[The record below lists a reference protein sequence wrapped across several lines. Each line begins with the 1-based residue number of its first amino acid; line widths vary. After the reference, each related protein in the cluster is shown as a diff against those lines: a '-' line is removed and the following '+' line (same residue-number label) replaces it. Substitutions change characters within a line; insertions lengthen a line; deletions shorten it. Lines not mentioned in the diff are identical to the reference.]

1 MKQLTAILCLVFALV
16 ACNNTQEKTTETS
29 TTDAAPAAAEVTL
42 PYSLAMPYNNW
53 SIGSNENV
61 AAAMNGL
68 KAFVDNDFTAL
79 AATMGDSIVLDFDQ
93 FQAKLS
99 KDSAM
104 KFFTTARASY
114 KDITIAMDDYVSVI
128 SADKKHEWVTL
139 WYKQSWTDPKGGKD
153 SMNVINDIKLSNGK
167 MVALHEKSS
176 RFQKK

>member
-1 MKQLTAILCLVFALV
+1 MKQILSFLCLAILLA
-16 ACNNTQEKTTETS
+16 ACNNDQNKTAEPA
-29 TTDAAPAAAEVTL
+29 TDAAAPAAEVKL
-42 PYSLAMPYNNW
+42 PYSLSMPYNNW

-79 AATMGDSIVLDFDQ
+79 AATLGDSIVLDFDQ
-93 FQAKLS
+93 LQTKMS

-104 KFFTTARASY
+104 KFFTNARAAY

-139 WYKQSWTDPKGGKD
+139 WYKQTWTDPKGVKD

>member
-1 MKQLTAILCLVFALV
+1 MKQILSFLCLAILLA
-16 ACNNTQEKTTETS
+16 ACNNDQNKTAEPAA
-29 TTDAAPAAAEVTL
+29 DAAAPAAEVKL
-42 PYSLAMPYNNW
+42 PYSLSMPYNNW

-79 AATMGDSIVLDFDQ
+79 AATLGDSIVLDFDQ
-93 FQAKLS
+93 LQTKMS

-104 KFFTTARASY
+104 KFFTNARAAY

-139 WYKQSWTDPKGGKD
+139 WYKQTWTDPKGVKD